1 MLSPTRF
8 LITPQDSI
16 REAMLRI
23 DRNAKGIV
31 VAVDGDGRLL
41 GTITDGDIRRAIL
54 RGVDVDA
61 ACALLLEGHGAP
73 VTAPAGSDDVHLLE
87 MMTTTGVRQVPIV
100 DGGGHVV
107 DVVVMN
113 DILTDRELPVRA
125 VVMAGGF
132 GRRLGQLT
140 ESTPKPMLPVGD
152 RPLLEQIIENFRQA
166 GIRNVN
172 VTTHF
177 QSHVISDHFG
187 DGARFGVNIN
197 YVREDR
203 PLGTAG
209 ALGLIDETGEPILVI
224 NGDIVTRVDF
234 HAMLEFHREH
244 EADMTVA
251 VRQCEFH
258 VPYGVIECDGPN
270 VTAITEKPAIRKL
283 VNAGIYLLN
292 PDVPR
297 LIPNVPNG
305 QRYDMPDLI
314 TALLAAGRRVVSFPV
329 TEYWLDIGQLADYE
343 RAREDALR

>member
-1 MLSPTRF
+1 MNDPKRF
-8 LITPQDSI
+8 LIAPAESI
-16 REAMLRI
+16 REAMIRI
-23 DRNAKGIV
+23 DRNGKGIV
-31 VAVDGDGRLL
+31 VAIDSEARLL

-54 RGVDVDA
+54 LGVDLDDA
-61 ACALLLEGHGAP
+61 CSALLTDRGAP
-73 VTAPAGSDDVHLLE
+73 VTAPAGTNDVRLLE
-87 MMTTTGVRQVPIV
+87 LMSERGVRQIPLV
-100 DGGGHVV
+100 DEGGHVV

-113 DILTDRELPVRA
+113 DILSDRELPVRA

-132 GRRLGQLT
+132 GSRLGQLT
-140 ESTPKPMLPVGD
+140 ETTPKPMLPVGD

-177 QSHVISDHFG
+177 QSDVISDHFG
-187 DGARFGVNIN
+187 DGTNFGVHIN

-209 ALGLIDETGEPILVI
+209 ALGLIAESGEPILVI

-234 HAMLEFHREH
+234 HSMLKFHREH
-244 EADMTVA
+244 RADMTVA

-258 VPYGVIECDGPN
+258 IPYGVVQCDGPL
-270 VTAITEKPAIRKL
+270 VTSIAEKPAIRQL

-297 LIPNVPNG
+297 LVPGG
-305 QRYDMPDLI
+305 QRFDMPDLI
-314 TALLAAGRRVVSFPV
+314 GALLAAKRRVASFPV
-329 TEYWLDIGQLADYE
+329 TEYWLDIGQLSDYE
-343 RAREDALR
+343 RAKEDARR